1 MVILIYVLRT
11 GEGEIKQLVDLQRVR
26 LKANEYLNMDT
37 ILEDTMHLLII
48 KPLRS
53 VNLSINQ

>member
-1 MVILIYVLRT
+1 MILLYVLRT